1 MKLLIVE
8 DNFKMRE
15 MMKSIFRIEF
25 NEIKECEDG
34 SDVMSAYSHFKPDWV
49 FMDIEMK
56 NLDGITAS
64 KKIMSTFPD
73 AKIIIVTNHD
83 NKEFKKD
90 AKSAGVREYVLK
102 ENLSDIFEIIKSE
115 SKNK

>member
-8 DNFKMRE
+8 DNLKMRE
-15 MMKSIFRIEF
+15 MMKSIFKIEF

-34 SDVMSAYSHFKPDWV
+34 SDVMNAYTNFKPDWV

-56 NLDGITAS
+56 KLDGITSS
-64 KKIMSTFPD
+64 KKLVTAYPD

-83 NKEFKKD
+83 NREFRKD
-90 AKSAGVREYVLK
+90 AKSAGVLEYVLK
-102 ENLSDIFEIIKSE
+102 ENLSDIFDIIKS
-115 SKNK
+115 